1 MLENNTEAV
10 NQEVSTPDTQT
21 QQVTDVTAEAPKMYT
36 KDEVIELMKKRVNRS
51 HNSFFKRYGVKDLQE
66 LDAKFNGGKE
76 LQDNYLGLQN
86 KNAEL
91 VREIAFLKN
100 NINPDRYDDIIA
112 YFKGK
117 GIDFSE
123 EQLIAL
129 LETHPEWLK
138 QEVVS
143 QVEPKPATT
152 TIKSLGIESHTEPK
166 TSEKEL
172 ASKLLGVKL

>member
-1 MLENNTEAV
+1 MLENNIEAV
-10 NQEVSTPDTQT
+10 NPEVSTPETQT
-21 QQVTDVTAEAPKMYT
+21 QSVTDVTANTPEKTYT

-51 HNSFFKRYGVKDLQE
+51 HNSFFKRYGVSNLQE

-91 VREIAFLKN
+91 TREIAFLKN
-100 NINPDRYDDIIA
+100 NINPERYDDIIA

-117 GIDFSE
+117 GLDFSE
-123 EQLIAL
+123 EELVNL
-129 LETHPEWLK
+129 LATHPEWLK
-138 QEVVS
+138 QQEV
-143 QVEPKPATT
+143 EKPTTT
-152 TIKSLGIESHTEPK
+152 TIKSLGVESHTEPK
-166 TSEKEL
+166 PNEKEL